1 MTMSPRALLLA
12 LVAVANAIEAPR
24 SVAGAA
30 QLRGAR
36 DVPGATTESETDYAA
51 AAETDGAAAGPA
63 RAAAPPAPR
72 ATLGEVFAHTRG
84 FVAATPS
91 QKLLFALTFAFLVAQ
106 KALNVRVPFALQR
119 AVDALGDGGDGSA
132 AASRAVASY
141 CLGRLG
147 VSAAGELRSLCF
159 SRVSQRCQRAF
170 GVAVFG
176 KAHAMDARWHANHPT
191 GEVAVAFGRG
201 TRGVASL
208 LFLGVFSVVPTVLE
222 LVFSIGV
229 LRRRFGS
236 HGFGLVTLATFAA
249 YAAWTASLVELRL
262 GRRRAL
268 VALENKKGAYLVDS
282 LANHESVAANVNE
295 ALEQDRFDEVLA
307 ASEREAVASQ
317 ALGGAL
323 NLGQA
328 AIFAV
333 GLHYALRLALRRFD
347 AAASFSVGD
356 VVAVNAL
363 LLQLAQPMN
372 FLGYTVSE
380 IRQGLVDADAVVKLL
395 RDAPAAADDAPP
407 YAVPSPPEI
416 AFSGVSASRDGF
428 TLALKNATFTA
439 PAGGVTLLVGASG
452 SGKSTALRLVNGL
465 DAAPTAG
472 AVTVGGVALSAAD
485 ARRATALVA
494 QDTALFDDT
503 VLYNAKYGNV
513 LAPLDAAVAALAAAG
528 AAHLDP
534 RQRVGER
541 GAKLSGGEKQRVLA
555 ARALLRDAPVLLADE
570 PTSALDAVSEA
581 RVLDALLGSGRTAVV
596 VAHRLAAVAPR
607 ADNIAVFRD
616 GTVVAEGKHDALLAS
631 CAEYARLWE
640 AKSGSEEEGE

>member
-1 MTMSPRALLLA
+1 MERRRRLLLA

-51 AAETDGAAAGPA
+51 AAETDGAAAGRA
-63 RAAAPPAPR
+63 RGRAA
-72 ATLGEVFAHTRG
+72 G
-84 FVAATPS
+84 AARD
-91 QKLLFALTFAFLVAQ
+91 A
-106 KALNVRVPFALQR
+106 RR
-119 AVDALGDGGDGSA
+119 AVPA
-132 AASRAVASY
+132 
-141 CLGRLG
+141 G
-147 VSAAGELRSLCF
+147 VGA
-159 SRVSQRCQRAF
+159 
-170 GVAVFG
+170 AVFG

-201 TRGVASL
+201 TRGCELAVPRR
-208 LFLGVFSVVPTVLE
+208 LFRRAAVLE
-222 LVFSIGV
+222 LVFSVGV

-236 HGFGLVTLATFAA
+236 HGFGL
-249 YAAWTASLVELRL
+249 
-262 GRRRAL
+262 
-268 VALENKKGAYLVDS
+268 
-282 LANHESVAANVNE
+282 SVAANVNE

-380 IRQGLVDADAVVKLL
+380 IRQGLVGGRHRL
-395 RDAPAAADDAPP
+395 
-407 YAVPSPPEI
+407 
-416 AFSGVSASRDGF
+416 SGVSASRDGF

-439 PAGGVTLLVGASG
+439 RRRRHALVVASG

-472 AVTVGGVALSAAD
+472 AVTVGGIALSAAD
-485 ARRATALVA
+485 ARRDGARRPGHGALRRHG
-494 QDTALFDDT
+494 ALQREIRQR
-503 VLYNAKYGNV
+503 ARAAGGGRRRAGRRGRR
-513 LAPLDAAVAALAAAG
+513 APRPAAA
-528 AAHLDP
+528 
-534 RQRVGER
+534 RRR
-541 GAKLSGGEKQRVLA
+541 GAKLSGEAAGP
-555 ARALLRDAPVLLADE
+555 ARARSSRAPVLLADE

-640 AKSGSEEEGE
+640 AKSGSSEEGE

>member
-1 MTMSPRALLLA
+1 M
-12 LVAVANAIEAPR
+12 
-24 SVAGAA
+24 
-30 QLRGAR
+30 
-36 DVPGATTESETDYAA
+36 PGATTESETDYAA
-51 AAETDGAAAGPA
+51 AAGTDGAAAGPA

-91 QKLLFALTFAFLVAQ
+91 QRLLFALTFAFLVAQ

-282 LANHESVAANVNE
+282 LANHESVAAGV
-295 ALEQDRFDEVLA
+295 
-307 ASEREAVASQ
+307 
-317 ALGGAL
+317 
-323 NLGQA
+323 
-328 AIFAV
+328 
-333 GLHYALRLALRRFD
+333 
-347 AAASFSVGD
+347 
-356 VVAVNAL
+356 
-363 LLQLAQPMN
+363 
-372 FLGYTVSE
+372 E
-380 IRQGLVDADAVVKLL
+380 IRGG
-395 RDAPAAADDAPP
+395 RNRHSC
-407 YAVPSPPEI
+407 PS
-416 AFSGVSASRDGF
+416 
-428 TLALKNATFTA
+428 
-439 PAGGVTLLVGASG
+439 
-452 SGKSTALRLVNGL
+452 
-465 DAAPTAG
+465 
-472 AVTVGGVALSAAD
+472 
-485 ARRATALVA
+485 
-494 QDTALFDDT
+494 
-503 VLYNAKYGNV
+503 
-513 LAPLDAAVAALAAAG
+513 
-528 AAHLDP
+528 
-534 RQRVGER
+534 
-541 GAKLSGGEKQRVLA
+541 
-555 ARALLRDAPVLLADE
+555 
-570 PTSALDAVSEA
+570 
-581 RVLDALLGSGRTAVV
+581 
-596 VAHRLAAVAPR
+596 
-607 ADNIAVFRD
+607 
-616 GTVVAEGKHDALLAS
+616 
-631 CAEYARLWE
+631 
-640 AKSGSEEEGE
+640 

>member
-1 MTMSPRALLLA
+1 MERRRRLLLA

-91 QKLLFALTFAFLVAQ
+91 QQLLFALTFAFL
-106 KALNVRVPFALQR
+106 
-119 AVDALGDGGDGSA
+119 
-132 AASRAVASY
+132 
-141 CLGRLG
+141 
-147 VSAAGELRSLCF
+147 
-159 SRVSQRCQRAF
+159 RCQRAF
-170 GVAVFG
+170 GAAVFG

-222 LVFSIGV
+222 LVFSVGV

-347 AAASFSVGD
+347 AAASFSIGD

-407 YAVPSPPEI
+407 HAVPSPPEI

-472 AVTVGGVALSAAD
+472 AVTVGGLALSAAD

-541 GAKLSGGEKQRVLA
+541 RRPTTGACF
-555 ARALLRDAPVLLADE
+555 LLWTHPF
-570 PTSALDAVSEA
+570 S
-581 RVLDALLGSGRTAVV
+581 
-596 VAHRLAAVAPR
+596 
-607 ADNIAVFRD
+607 
-616 GTVVAEGKHDALLAS
+616 
-631 CAEYARLWE
+631 
-640 AKSGSEEEGE
+640 

>member
-1 MTMSPRALLLA
+1 M
-12 LVAVANAIEAPR
+12 
-24 SVAGAA
+24 
-30 QLRGAR
+30 
-36 DVPGATTESETDYAA
+36 
-51 AAETDGAAAGPA
+51 
-63 RAAAPPAPR
+63 
-72 ATLGEVFAHTRG
+72 
-84 FVAATPS
+84 
-91 QKLLFALTFAFLVAQ
+91 
-106 KALNVRVPFALQR
+106 
-119 AVDALGDGGDGSA
+119 
-132 AASRAVASY
+132 
-141 CLGRLG
+141 
-147 VSAAGELRSLCF
+147 
-159 SRVSQRCQRAF
+159 
-170 GVAVFG
+170 
-176 KAHAMDARWHANHPT
+176 
-191 GEVAVAFGRG
+191 
-201 TRGVASL
+201 
-208 LFLGVFSVVPTVLE
+208 
-222 LVFSIGV
+222 
-229 LRRRFGS
+229 
-236 HGFGLVTLATFAA
+236 
-249 YAAWTASLVELRL
+249 
-262 GRRRAL
+262 
-268 VALENKKGAYLVDS
+268 
-282 LANHESVAANVNE
+282 
-295 ALEQDRFDEVLA
+295 
-307 ASEREAVASQ
+307 
-317 ALGGAL
+317 

-407 YAVPSPPEI
+407 YAVPSPPEV
-416 AFSGVSASRDGF
+416 AFAGVSASRDGF

-472 AVTVGGVALSAAD
+472 AVTVGGLALSAAD

-640 AKSGSEEEGE
+640 AKSGSSEEGE

>member
-1 MTMSPRALLLA
+1 MERRRRLLLA

-91 QKLLFALTFAFLVAQ
+91 QQLLFALTFAFLVAQ

-170 GVAVFG
+170 GAAVFG

-222 LVFSIGV
+222 LVFSVGV

-249 YAAWTASLVELRL
+249 YAAWTASL
-262 GRRRAL
+262 
-268 VALENKKGAYLVDS
+268 
-282 LANHESVAANVNE
+282 
-295 ALEQDRFDEVLA
+295 
-307 ASEREAVASQ
+307 
-317 ALGGAL
+317 
-323 NLGQA
+323 
-328 AIFAV
+328 
-333 GLHYALRLALRRFD
+333 
-347 AAASFSVGD
+347 
-356 VVAVNAL
+356 
-363 LLQLAQPMN
+363 LAQPMN

-407 YAVPSPPEI
+407 HAVPSPPEI

-472 AVTVGGVALSAAD
+472 AVTVGGLALSAAD

-534 RQRVGER
+534 RQRVGERRRER

-640 AKSGSEEEGE
+640 AKSGSSEEGE

>member
-1 MTMSPRALLLA
+1 MPSRSDQSVPRLHRRCIEPAHAVTMERHRRLLLA

-91 QKLLFALTFAFLVAQ
+91 QRLLFALTFAFLVAQ

-222 LVFSIGV
+222 LVFSVGV

-282 LANHESVAANVNE
+282 LANHESVAAGVEIRGEKNVTH
-295 ALEQDRFDEVLA
+295 V
-307 ASEREAVASQ
+307 
-317 ALGGAL
+317 
-323 NLGQA
+323 
-328 AIFAV
+328 
-333 GLHYALRLALRRFD
+333 LRRSRRTSTRPWSRT
-347 AAASFSVGD
+347 ASTRSSRRRS
-356 VVAVNAL
+356 A
-363 LLQLAQPMN
+363 
-372 FLGYTVSE
+372 
-380 IRQGLVDADAVVKLL
+380 R
-395 RDAPAAADDAPP
+395 
-407 YAVPSPPEI
+407 PS
-416 AFSGVSASRDGF
+416 R
-428 TLALKNATFTA
+428 
-439 PAGGVTLLVGASG
+439 
-452 SGKSTALRLVNGL
+452 
-465 DAAPTAG
+465 
-472 AVTVGGVALSAAD
+472 
-485 ARRATALVA
+485 
-494 QDTALFDDT
+494 
-503 VLYNAKYGNV
+503 
-513 LAPLDAAVAALAAAG
+513 
-528 AAHLDP
+528 
-534 RQRVGER
+534 
-541 GAKLSGGEKQRVLA
+541 AKLWA
-555 ARALLRDAPVLLADE
+555 
-570 PTSALDAVSEA
+570 
-581 RVLDALLGSGRTAVV
+581 GR
-596 VAHRLAAVAPR
+596 
-607 ADNIAVFRD
+607 
-616 GTVVAEGKHDALLAS
+616 
-631 CAEYARLWE
+631 
-640 AKSGSEEEGE
+640 

>member
-1 MTMSPRALLLA
+1 M
-12 LVAVANAIEAPR
+12 
-24 SVAGAA
+24 
-30 QLRGAR
+30 
-36 DVPGATTESETDYAA
+36 
-51 AAETDGAAAGPA
+51 
-63 RAAAPPAPR
+63 
-72 ATLGEVFAHTRG
+72 
-84 FVAATPS
+84 
-91 QKLLFALTFAFLVAQ
+91 
-106 KALNVRVPFALQR
+106 
-119 AVDALGDGGDGSA
+119 
-132 AASRAVASY
+132 
-141 CLGRLG
+141 
-147 VSAAGELRSLCF
+147 
-159 SRVSQRCQRAF
+159 
-170 GVAVFG
+170 
-176 KAHAMDARWHANHPT
+176 
-191 GEVAVAFGRG
+191 
-201 TRGVASL
+201 
-208 LFLGVFSVVPTVLE
+208 
-222 LVFSIGV
+222 
-229 LRRRFGS
+229 
-236 HGFGLVTLATFAA
+236 
-249 YAAWTASLVELRL
+249 
-262 GRRRAL
+262 
-268 VALENKKGAYLVDS
+268 
-282 LANHESVAANVNE
+282 
-295 ALEQDRFDEVLA
+295 
-307 ASEREAVASQ
+307 
-317 ALGGAL
+317 GGAL

-347 AAASFSVGD
+347 AAEAFSVGD

-541 GAKLSGGEKQRVLA
+541 RRPTTGA
-555 ARALLRDAPVLLADE
+555 
-570 PTSALDAVSEA
+570 
-581 RVLDALLGSGRTAVV
+581 
-596 VAHRLAAVAPR
+596 
-607 ADNIAVFRD
+607 
-616 GTVVAEGKHDALLAS
+616 
-631 CAEYARLWE
+631 
-640 AKSGSEEEGE
+640 